1 MGSKKEFN
9 WVLKSPIYL
18 ENLVV
23 GQTGSFE
30 KEEERIYPINIP
42 IFLAN
47 PDWTI
52 LAGIKILEYSASEDK
67 TTAKYEIIKIF
78 KDEQRDMLTKIHRE
92 FYSKHGVI
100 DL

>member
-9 WVLKSPIYL
+9 WVLKSPKYL

-23 GQTGSFE
+23 GQIRDFE
-30 KEEERIYPINIP
+30 KEEERIYPNLP

-52 LAGIKILEYSASEDK
+52 LAGVKIFGYGYSVLEDK
-67 TTAKYEIIKIF
+67 TTVKYEVIRIF
-78 KDEQRDMLTKIHRE
+78 NKEESSLLTKIHRE
-92 FYSKHGVI
+92 FYSNN
-100 DL
+100 